1 MAHLVKHKTSN
12 MKRGFEETF
21 LHSCQMIA
29 KLNVEKT
36 IRIEINYI
44 VLSKDSITFTLQK
57 IACPWSEFDKY
68 STLPKKINKYSLGF
82 I

>member
-44 VLSKDSITFTLQK
+44 VLSKDWIVLQN
-57 IACPWSEFDKY
+57 IACSWSEFDKY
-68 STLPKKINKYSLGF
+68 SPLQAVLLCHKYDY
-82 I
+82 